1 MFEQKAKRRRCLAMA
16 AEHKTAGRIAVKPM
30 SKYWRAGQSES
41 QGLERGFKIGSPFGT
56 TMHRQACRLVDH
68 KHEAITVKHPSL
80 DFFRAQF
87 GNFAQSVKTFVIG
100 AKPLTHTAC
109 GGHWI

>member
-1 MFEQKAKRRRCLAMA
+1 
-16 AEHKTAGRIAVKPM
+16 
-30 SKYWRAGQSES
+30 
-41 QGLERGFKIGSPFGT
+41 
-56 TMHRQACRLVDH
+56 MHRQACRLVDH

-87 GNFAQSVKTFVIG
+87 GNFAQLVKTFVIG
-100 AKPLTHTAC
+100 AKPLTHTAR